1 MSHSQYIQEE
11 AARLIVEGRVSL
23 LYEVSG
29 TAIFVVE
36 DETETYRVHLNPD
49 RTVSCTCND
58 WIQWNKPCLHILAS
72 QFCFHILE
80 VVE

>member
-1 MSHSQYIQEE
+1 MSHSQYVQEE
-11 AARLIVEGRVSL
+11 AARLIVEGRIIL
-23 LYEVSG
+23 LYEINR

-49 RTVSCTCND
+49 GTSSCTCGD
-58 WIQWNKPCLHILAS
+58 WIHWEKPCLHILAS